1 MNTILSVGGED
12 TSMDVGAVIKPEA
25 GEVFD
30 VELEED
36 VLEANRK
43 LAKENAETLL
53 KHGVRSFDIMGSVG
67 SGKTSLIER
76 LVQRLK
82 GRYRV
87 AAIGGDAATTIDAE
101 RIGRHGAKVLQ
112 INTGKE
118 CHLDANL
125 VKKALA
131 RLDLSSIDV
140 LFIENVGNLIC
151 PADFPLGCEKRVVVI
166 SVSEGEHMVVK
177 HPYIFAEADLAVI
190 NKVDIAAVMGVD
202 PSKIEK
208 DIHTLK
214 PSLKVVK
221 TSCRTGE
228 GVGEVIDA
236 LGL

>member
-1 MNTILSVGGED
+1 LDSSV
-12 TSMDVGAVIKPEA
+12 VIRPEP

-36 VLEANRK
+36 ILEANRK
-43 LAKENAETLL
+43 LAEENAETLRRY
-53 KHGVRSFDIMGSVG
+53 GVRSFDIMGSVG

-76 LVQRLK
+76 LVQMLK
-82 GRYRV
+82 GRYRI

-101 RIGRHGAKVLQ
+101 RIGRHGVKVLQ

-131 RLDLSSIDV
+131 RLDLSSIDI

-151 PADFPLGCEKRVVVI
+151 PADFPLGCEKRIVVI

-177 HPYIFAEADLAVI
+177 HPYIFAGADLAVI
-190 NKVDIAAVMGVD
+190 NKIDLSTIMGVD
-202 PSKIEK
+202 PSKIER
-208 DIHTLK
+208 DIHLIK
-214 PSLKVVK
+214 PNLAVIR
-221 TSCRTGE
+221 TSCKTGE
-228 GVGEVIDA
+228 GVAEVAKA

>member
-1 MNTILSVGGED
+1 
-12 TSMDVGAVIKPEA
+12 MDSSAVIRPEP

-36 VLEANRK
+36 ILEANKK
-43 LAKENAETLL
+43 LAEENAETLRRY
-53 KHGVRSFDIMGSVG
+53 GVRSFDIMGSVG
-67 SGKTSLIER
+67 SGKTSLIEK
-76 LVQRLK
+76 LVQMLK
-82 GRYRV
+82 DKYRI
-87 AAIGGDAATTIDAE
+87 AAIGGDVATTIDAE

-131 RLDLSSIDV
+131 KLDLSSIDI

-151 PADFPLGCEKRVVVI
+151 PADFPLGCEKRIVVI

-177 HPYIFAEADLAVI
+177 HPYIFAGADLAVI
-190 NKVDIAAVMGVD
+190 NKIDLSTIMGVD
-202 PSKIEK
+202 PAKIER
-208 DIHTLK
+208 DIHLIK
-214 PSLKVVK
+214 PNLTVVK
-221 TSCRTGE
+221 TSCKTGE
-228 GVGEVIDA
+228 GVAEVAKA

>member
-1 MNTILSVGGED
+1 MDSSV
-12 TSMDVGAVIKPEA
+12 VIRPEP

-36 VLEANRK
+36 ILEANRK
-43 LAKENAETLL
+43 LAEENAETLRRY
-53 KHGVRSFDIMGSVG
+53 GVRSFDIMGSVG

-76 LVQRLK
+76 LVQMLK
-82 GRYRV
+82 GRYRI

-101 RIGRHGAKVLQ
+101 RIGRHGVKVLQ

-131 RLDLSSIDV
+131 RLDLSSIDI

-151 PADFPLGCEKRVVVI
+151 PADFPLGCEKRIVVI

-177 HPYIFAEADLAVI
+177 HPYIFAGADLAVI
-190 NKVDIAAVMGVD
+190 NKIDLSTIMGVD
-202 PSKIEK
+202 PSKIER
-208 DIHTLK
+208 DIHLIK
-214 PSLKVVK
+214 PNLAVIR
-221 TSCRTGE
+221 TSCKTGE
-228 GVGEVIDA
+228 GVAEVAKA

>member
-1 MNTILSVGGED
+1 
-12 TSMDVGAVIKPEA
+12 MDSSSVIKPEP

-36 VLEANRK
+36 ILEANRK
-43 LAKENAETLL
+43 LAEENAERLR
-53 KHGVRSFDIMGSVG
+53 KYGVRSFDIMGSVG

-76 LVQRLK
+76 LVEMLK
-82 GRYRV
+82 QGYRV

-131 RLDLSSIDV
+131 KLDLSSIDI

-151 PADFPLGCEKRVVVI
+151 PADFPLGCEKRIVVI

-190 NKVDIAAVMGVD
+190 NKIDLSTLMDVD

-208 DIHTLK
+208 DIHLMK

-221 TSCRTGE
+221 TSCKTGE
-228 GVGEVIDA
+228 GVTDVIEA
-236 LGL
+236 LSL

>member
-1 MNTILSVGGED
+1 MIR
-12 TSMDVGAVIKPEA
+12 PEP

-36 VLEANRK
+36 ILEANRK
-43 LAKENAETLL
+43 LAEENAETLRRY
-53 KHGVRSFDIMGSVG
+53 GVRSFDIMGSVG
-67 SGKTSLIER
+67 SGKTSLIEK
-76 LVQRLK
+76 LVQMLK
-82 GRYRV
+82 ARYRI

-101 RIGRHGAKVLQ
+101 RIGRLGAKVLQ

-131 RLDLSSIDV
+131 KLDLSSIDI

-151 PADFPLGCEKRVVVI
+151 PADFPLGCEKRIVVI

-177 HPYIFAEADLAVI
+177 HPYIFAEADLAVM
-190 NKVDIAAVMGVD
+190 NKIDLSTIMGVD
-202 PSKIEK
+202 PSKIER
-208 DIHTLK
+208 DIHLIK
-214 PSLKVVK
+214 PSLRVVK
-221 TSCRTGE
+221 TSCKTGE
-228 GVGEVIDA
+228 GLAEAVKA

>member
-1 MNTILSVGGED
+1 LDS
-12 TSMDVGAVIKPEA
+12 SSVIKPEP

-36 VLEANRK
+36 ILEANRK
-43 LAKENAETLL
+43 LAEENAERLR
-53 KHGVRSFDIMGSVG
+53 KYGVRSFDIMGSVG

-76 LVQRLK
+76 LVEMLK
-82 GRYRV
+82 QGYRV

-131 RLDLSSIDV
+131 KLDLSSIDI

-151 PADFPLGCEKRVVVI
+151 PADFPLGCEKRIVVI

-190 NKVDIAAVMGVD
+190 NKIDLSTLMDVD

-208 DIHTLK
+208 DIHLMK

-221 TSCRTGE
+221 TSCKTGE
-228 GVGEVIDA
+228 GVTDVIEA
-236 LGL
+236 LSL

>member
-1 MNTILSVGGED
+1 LDS
-12 TSMDVGAVIKPEA
+12 SAVIKPEP
-25 GEVFD
+25 GEIFD

-36 VLEANRK
+36 ILKANRK
-43 LAKENAETLL
+43 LAEENAETLRRY
-53 KHGVRSFDIMGSVG
+53 GVRSFDIMGSVG

-76 LVQRLK
+76 LVEMLK
-82 GRYRV
+82 QSYRV
-87 AAIGGDAATTIDAE
+87 AAIVGDAATTIDAE

-131 RLDLSSIDV
+131 RLDLNSIDI

-151 PADFPLGCEKRVVVI
+151 PADFPLGCDKRIVVI

-177 HPYIFAEADLAVI
+177 HPYIFAEVDLAVI
-190 NKVDIAAVMGVD
+190 NKIDLSTIMGVD
-202 PSKIEK
+202 PFKIER
-208 DIHTLK
+208 DIHLIK
-214 PSLKVVK
+214 PNLTVVR
-221 TSCRTGE
+221 TSCKTGE
-228 GVGEVIDA
+228 GVAEVAKA

>member
-1 MNTILSVGGED
+1 
-12 TSMDVGAVIKPEA
+12 MDSSSVIKPEP

-36 VLEANRK
+36 ILEANRK
-43 LAKENAETLL
+43 LAEENAERLR
-53 KHGVRSFDIMGSVG
+53 KYGVRSFDIMGSVG

-76 LVQRLK
+76 LVEMLK
-82 GRYRV
+82 QGYRV

-131 RLDLSSIDV
+131 KLDLSSIDI

-151 PADFPLGCEKRVVVI
+151 PADFPLGCEKRIVVI

-190 NKVDIAAVMGVD
+190 NKIDLSTLMDVD

-208 DIHTLK
+208 DIHLMK

-221 TSCRTGE
+221 TSCKTGE
-228 GVGEVIDA
+228 GVTDVIKA
-236 LGL
+236 LSL

>member
-1 MNTILSVGGED
+1 
-12 TSMDVGAVIKPEA
+12 MDSSAVIRPEP

-36 VLEANRK
+36 ILEANRK
-43 LAKENAETLL
+43 LAEENAGMLRRY
-53 KHGVRSFDIMGSVG
+53 GVRSFDIMGSVG

-76 LVQRLK
+76 LIEILK
-82 GRYRV
+82 GRYRI

-125 VKKALA
+125 VKKALS
-131 RLDLSSIDV
+131 RLDLSSIDI

-151 PADFPLGCEKRVVVI
+151 PADFPLGCEKRIVVV

-177 HPYIFAEADLAVI
+177 HPYIFAGADLAVI
-190 NKVDIAAVMGVD
+190 NKIDLSTIMGVD
-202 PSKIEK
+202 PSKIQR
-208 DIHTLK
+208 DIHLIN
-214 PSLKVVK
+214 PNLAVIR
-221 TSCRTGE
+221 TSCKTGE
-228 GVGEVIDA
+228 GVAEVAKA